1 MKTKQRRRRLYLTGY
16 SLTPQKRIE
25 NSAVLCEDSR
35 ILAIG
40 GASAFNMDA
49 ELEVYDLLIKGKK
62 LTKAEEQKVKLAAK
76 NLYKKLTEE
85 KATLMVVDWYKDD
98 QPTERV
104 KNAIKESL
112 NIDLPECYDKD
123 SFNAKTVLLLNHFI
137 DMAVQGYGWVGAS
150 A

>member
-1 MKTKQRRRRLYLTGY
+1 MLFR
-16 SLTPQKRIE
+16 S
-25 NSAVLCEDSR
+25 
-35 ILAIG
+35 
-40 GASAFNMDA
+40 
-49 ELEVYDLLIKGKK
+49 
-62 LTKAEEQKVKLAAK
+62 
-76 NLYKKLTEE
+76 TEE